1 MRLALVVTLGSAL
14 GGLLRYL
21 VAIGW
26 RGQVVLGLPLATLSV
41 NIIGSAI
48 FGFIASRHAHAPLP
62 DAVYFGLTTGI
73 LGGFTTYSSFNGE
86 MLRMLVDGHALRAAT
101 YAGFTGTACLL
112 GGGLG
117 WWLGALK

>member
-1 MRLALVVTLGSAL
+1 MRLALVIALGSAL

-21 VAIGW
+21 VALGW
-26 RGQVVLGLPLATLSV
+26 RGQILAGLPLATLTV
-41 NIIGSAI
+41 NVIGSAL
-48 FGFIASRHAHAPLP
+48 FGFLASRHAHAPLP
-62 DAVYFGLTTGI
+62 DTVYFGLTTGI

-86 MLRMLVDGHALRAAT
+86 MLRMLVEGSAWRAAL
-101 YAGFTGTACLL
+101 YAGVTGTTCLL